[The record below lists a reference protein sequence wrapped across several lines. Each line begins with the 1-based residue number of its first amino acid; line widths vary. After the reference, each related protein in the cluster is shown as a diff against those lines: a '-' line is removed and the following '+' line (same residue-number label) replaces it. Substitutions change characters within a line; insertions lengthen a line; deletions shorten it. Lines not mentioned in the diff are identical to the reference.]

1 MAYTN
6 EKSVTV
12 LGGIGFLDAL
22 FLVFLVLKL
31 AKVINWSWWWVTAP
45 LWGQFALCIVIAIIA
60 VIVFAVI
67 KIIDSISDRKAGWGK
82 Y

>member
-12 LGGIGFLDAL
+12 MGGIGFLDAL

-31 AKVINWSWWWVTAP
+31 AKVIDWSWWWITAP
-45 LWGQFALCIVIAIIA
+45 LWGQVALLIVTLI
-60 VIVFAVI
+60 VVLFVLIVFRM
-67 KIIDSISDRKAGWGK
+67 IDKNSDRKVWGK
-82 Y
+82 N

>member
-31 AKVINWSWWWVTAP
+31 TKVIDWSWWWITAP
-45 LWGQFALCIVIAIIA
+45 LWGQAALCAVILVVAII
-60 VIVFAVI
+60 VLGVFR
-67 KIIDSISDRKAGWGK
+67 IIDRISDRKVWGK
-82 Y
+82 K

>member
-12 LGGIGFLDAL
+12 MGGIGFLDAL

-31 AKVINWSWWWVTAP
+31 TKVIDWSWWWITAP
-45 LWGQFALCIVIAIIA
+45 LWGQVALLIVTL
-60 VIVFAVI
+60 IVVTIVLTVFR
-67 KIIDSISDRKAGWGK
+67 IIDRISDKKIWG
-82 Y
+82 